1 MDMDRIMLTYGTINK
16 IKEKIIIDCK
26 ENFESYDIYKTAF
39 QKESYLKKY
48 SKGGE
53 AFPFGMYFENEVSE
67 KAYNSSAGQYV
78 DQNSKYDFEYDLSF
92 DNQIKIITKKK
103 REKSFVVTYNDIIKI
118 FQYEIKPNYSKTYP
132 LIGIGYKFEIDKMD
146 IFVYANSF
154 STSNDFFF
162 DIEVLTKEN
171 GVIKGWVYHL
181 MSNYYSLIYGED
193 TPNLI
198 YDDYDEVIF

>member
-16 IKEKIIIDCK
+16 IKEKIIIDYK
-26 ENFESYDIYKTAF
+26 ENFGSYDIYKTAF

-53 AFPFGMYFENEVSE
+53 AFPFGMYFENKVSE

-132 LIGIGYKFEIDKMD
+132 LIGIGYKFKIDKMD

-171 GVIKGWVYHL
+171 GVLKGWVYHL
-181 MSNYYSLIYGED
+181 MSNDYSLIYGED

-198 YDDYDEVIF
+198 YDEYDELIF

>member
-1 MDMDRIMLTYGTINK
+1 MLTYGTINK
-16 IKEKIIIDCK
+16 IKEKIIIDYK

-154 STSNDFFF
+154 SGSNDFFF

-171 GVIKGWVYHL
+171 GVLKGWVYHL
-181 MSNYYSLIYGED
+181 MSNDYSLIYGED

-198 YDDYDEVIF
+198 YDEYDELIF

>member
-16 IKEKIIIDCK
+16 IKEKIIIDYK
-26 ENFESYDIYKTAF
+26 NNFGSYDIYKTAF

-181 MSNYYSLIYGED
+181 MSNDYSLIYGED

-198 YDDYDEVIF
+198 YDDYEGLIL

>member
-16 IKEKIIIDCK
+16 IKEKIIIDYK
-26 ENFESYDIYKTAF
+26 ENFGSYDIYKTAF

-78 DQNSKYDFEYDLSF
+78 DHNSKYDFEYDLSF
-92 DNQIKIITKKK
+92 VNQIKIITKKK

-154 STSNDFFF
+154 SGSNDFFF

-171 GVIKGWVYHL
+171 GVLKGWVYHL
-181 MSNYYSLIYGED
+181 MSNDYSLIYGED

-198 YDDYDEVIF
+198 YDEYDELIF

>member
-16 IKEKIIIDCK
+16 IKEKIIIDYK
-26 ENFESYDIYKTAF
+26 ENFGSYDIYKTAF

-53 AFPFGMYFENEVSE
+53 AFPFGMYFENEASE

-132 LIGIGYKFEIDKMD
+132 LIGIGYKFKIDKMD

-171 GVIKGWVYHL
+171 GVLKGWVYHL
-181 MSNYYSLIYGED
+181 MSNDYSLIYGED

-198 YDDYDEVIF
+198 YDEYDELIF

>member
-16 IKEKIIIDCK
+16 IKEKIIIDYK
-26 ENFESYDIYKTAF
+26 EKFGSYDIYKTAF

-53 AFPFGMYFENEVSE
+53 AFPFGMYFVNEASE

-78 DQNSKYDFEYDLSF
+78 DQNSKYDFEYDLSS

-118 FQYEIKPNYSKTYP
+118 FQYEIKPNYNKTYP
-132 LIGIGYKFEIDKMD
+132 LIGIGYKFKIDKMD

-171 GVIKGWVYHL
+171 GVLKGWVYHL
-181 MSNYYSLIYGED
+181 MSNDYSLIYGED

-198 YDDYDEVIF
+198 YDDYEGLIL

>member
-16 IKEKIIIDCK
+16 IKEKIIIDYK
-26 ENFESYDIYKTAF
+26 ENFGSYDIYKTAF

-154 STSNDFFF
+154 SGSNDFFF

-171 GVIKGWVYHL
+171 GVLKGWVYHL
-181 MSNYYSLIYGED
+181 MSNDYSLIYGED

-198 YDDYDEVIF
+198 YDEYDELIF

>member
-16 IKEKIIIDCK
+16 IKEKIIIDYK

-171 GVIKGWVYHL
+171 GVLKGWVYHL
-181 MSNYYSLIYGED
+181 MSNDYSLIYGED
-193 TPNLI
+193 MPNLI
-198 YDDYDEVIF
+198 YDEYDELIF

>member
-16 IKEKIIIDCK
+16 IKEKIIIDYK

-154 STSNDFFF
+154 SGSNDFFF

-171 GVIKGWVYHL
+171 GVLKGWVYHL
-181 MSNYYSLIYGED
+181 MSNDYSLIYGED

-198 YDDYDEVIF
+198 YDEYDELIF

>member
-16 IKEKIIIDCK
+16 IKEKIIIDYK

-171 GVIKGWVYHL
+171 GVLKGWVYHL
-181 MSNYYSLIYGED
+181 MSNDYSLIYGED

-198 YDDYDEVIF
+198 YDEYDELIF